1 MTQKRW
7 YLVYAKP
14 RQEQAAQEN
23 LVRQGYRTYLP
34 LLRVPRRRLGRRV
47 IRVEAMFPRYLFIH
61 LDTVT
66 DNWAPIRSTVGVSKL
81 VRFGGEPAP
90 VPDNLIEALR
100 ARENKQGVQD
110 VPLHSY
116 QRGQKVR
123 IEEGPFMGYE
133 GIFLAKTGEERVLVL
148 LDVVG
153 KQAKARVD
161 IESLGP
167 VEN

>member
-90 VPDNLIEALR
+90 VPDKLIEALR

>member
-1 MTQKRW
+1 MAQKRW

-14 RQEQAAQEN
+14 RQEQTAQEN

-90 VPDNLIEALR
+90 VPDMLIEALR
-100 ARENKQGVQD
+100 ARENKEGVQD

-116 QRGQKVR
+116 QHGQKVR

-153 KQAKARVD
+153 TQAKARVD

-167 VEN
+167 VEK

>member
-1 MTQKRW
+1 MVNGKETEWRFNEK
-7 YLVYAKP
+7 YDPYVSKGAGFEFYGPALKA
-14 RQEQAAQEN
+14 
-23 LVRQGYRTYLP
+23 LP
-34 LLRVPRRRLGRRV
+34 SGN
-47 IRVEAMFPRYLFIH
+47 